1 MSTETV
7 GRQRTYGGW
16 QREKVAFLFGFS
28 AAQTILLCG
37 AALAAVTPFAV
48 SSVRAAVLLWPAAVV
63 LATAALA
70 RVAGRTGDE
79 WAAGLVSYLL
89 IRSRGQHRFAG
100 GPFTLARDSSRSV
113 AEEES

>member
-1 MSTETV
+1 M
-7 GRQRTYGGW
+7 
-16 QREKVAFLFGFS
+16 
-28 AAQTILLCG
+28 
-37 AALAAVTPFAV
+37 

-63 LATAALA
+63 LAAAALV

-100 GPFTLARDSSRSV
+100 GPFTLARDSVAAASQRKSRS
-113 AEEES
+113 